1 MAEAAKVIPIPKKK
15 GFGDALKATK
25 TTAKKSTKKDE
36 RTLQAT
42 EEIKAEIDRYVKSK
56 KNMKVAKSEMEHSEA
71 VIIDF
76 IRPLQD
82 EDGRKNKFST
92 SYRVDGNEEKV
103 KYVSSNR
110 YSINAEDDEKIAEI
124 LGESFDEL
132 IKHNHT
138 VKLRDEVLEDDALQ
152 EKLMELIGDEFAT
165 FFETVTKLGVV
176 TDFNK
181 NIYGVVDDEKLSELR
196 LYCRPYK
203 PALR

>member
-1 MAEAAKVIPIPKKK
+1 MGEAAKVIPIPKKK

-25 TTAKKSTKKDE
+25 TTVKKSAKKDE

-71 VIIDF
+71 TIIDF
-76 IRPLQD
+76 IRPHQD
-82 EDGRKNKFST
+82 EDGRKHKFST
-92 SYRVDGNEEKV
+92 SYAVEGNEEKV
-103 KYVSSNR
+103 KFVSSNR
-110 YSINAEDDEKIAEI
+110 YSINAEDDGKIAEI
-124 LGESFDEL
+124 LGESYDEL

-138 VKLRDEVLEDDALQ
+138 VKLKDEVMENDALQ
-152 EKLMELIGDEFAT
+152 EQLMELIGDEFAT
-165 FFETVTKLGVV
+165 FFETVTKLGVE
-176 TDFNK
+176 TDFNR
-181 NIYGVVDDEKLSELR
+181 NIYRVVDEEKLAELH